1 MSLMFQVKHC
11 PSLQNCPKAIHRL
24 HTAHGVINVTGEK
37 QFPVQISSIY
47 LSAMCNISSSPP
59 RTVKSSSSS
68 FKILWYLFLK
78 RLRDDS
84 FMRYLFSH
92 FLRFTNACIFYR
104 HPFPLGR
111 VVQRHKPI
119 SMRFFRASKKSN
131 RQEYDEGEKRSEKVV
146 GCSPALQEQHQQWR
160 MFL

>member
-1 MSLMFQVKHC
+1 MIPLC
-11 PSLQNCPKAIHRL
+11 D
-24 HTAHGVINVTGEK
+24 
-37 QFPVQISSIY
+37 IY
-47 LSAMCNISSSPP
+47 FHIFYVSQMLA
-59 RTVKSSSSS
+59 
-68 FKILWYLFLK
+68 F
-78 RLRDDS
+78 
-84 FMRYLFSH
+84 
-92 FLRFTNACIFYR
+92 FYR